1 MANTPYPNYVLE
13 NKFEDQYQTYL
24 DFMQFCTVDN
34 SLTGEPGMKKKIR
47 TYVATDGTETVA
59 KGEGNTKSIT
69 ASYTETEYTIE
80 TLQNRFDWYDE
91 DEMEDPLVVDKGLE
105 HQAVDMFNTANKKAI
120 AEFAKA
126 TQKVETAKF
135 DFNSFV
141 DAVASIKD
149 LKISESTEITGLG
162 VFALVH
168 KDDVAEIRKNLGEL
182 LKYVEAYARSG
193 YIGTVAGVNI
203 YTSALATKGQFAV
216 ATKED
221 EIKRSYFAGLA
232 TLPYL
237 GWALGTFIG
246 AILGNI
252 LPDRL
257 MSALSVAIYGMFVA
271 VVVPE
276 MKKARPVLIVV
287 IIAIILSCLFYY
299 IPLLSKISSG
309 ITITI
314 VAITA
319 AIIGSIFFPV
329 SDEADNSNN

>member
-24 DFMQFCTVDN
+24 DLMQFCTVDN

-47 TYVATDGTETVA
+47 TYTATDGTETVA

-69 ASYTETEYTIE
+69 ASYTETEYAIE
-80 TLQNRFDWYDE
+80 MLQNRFDWYDE

-105 HQAVDMFNTANKKAI
+105 HQAVDMFNTAQKKAI

-149 LKISESTEITGLG
+149 LKISESTEVTGLG

-168 KDDVAEIRKNLGEL
+168 KKDTAAIRKNLGDS
-182 LKYVEAYARSG
+182 LKYVEAYARTG

-203 YTSALATKGQFAV
+203 YTSALAKEGEFAV
-216 ATKED
+216 ATKQAVTYFNKKGAEAEVSTKGSRSAENANKRENTAFLRKYGIFALTDQNFVVKVVKSATASQTAGD
-221 EIKRSYFAGLA
+221 EIP
-232 TLPYL
+232 T
-237 GWALGTFIG
+237 
-246 AILGNI
+246 
-252 LPDRL
+252 
-257 MSALSVAIYGMFVA
+257 V
-271 VVVPE
+271 
-276 MKKARPVLIVV
+276 
-287 IIAIILSCLFYY
+287 
-299 IPLLSKISSG
+299 
-309 ITITI
+309 
-314 VAITA
+314 
-319 AIIGSIFFPV
+319 
-329 SDEADNSNN
+329 

>member
-24 DFMQFCTVDN
+24 DLMQFCTVDN

-135 DFNSFV
+135 DFNCFV

-149 LKISESTEITGLG
+149 LRISESTEITGLG

-168 KDDVAEIRKNLGEL
+168 KDDVAELRKNLGDL
-182 LKYVEAYARSG
+182 LKYVEAYARNG

-203 YTSALATKGQFAV
+203 YTSALATKGEFAV
-216 ATKED
+216 ATKQAVTYFNKKGTEAETSVKGNRSAENANKRENSVFLRKYGIFALTDQNFIVKVVKSATDGHATGD
-221 EIKRSYFAGLA
+221 EIP
-232 TLPYL
+232 T
-237 GWALGTFIG
+237 
-246 AILGNI
+246 
-252 LPDRL
+252 
-257 MSALSVAIYGMFVA
+257 V
-271 VVVPE
+271 
-276 MKKARPVLIVV
+276 
-287 IIAIILSCLFYY
+287 
-299 IPLLSKISSG
+299 
-309 ITITI
+309 
-314 VAITA
+314 
-319 AIIGSIFFPV
+319 
-329 SDEADNSNN
+329 

>member
-1 MANTPYPNYVLE
+1 MANKPYPNYVLE
-13 NKFEDQYQTYL
+13 NKCADQYQSYL
-24 DFMQFCTVDN
+24 DLMQFCTVDN

-135 DFNSFV
+135 DFNCFV

-149 LKISESTEITGLG
+149 LRISESTEITGLG

-168 KDDVAEIRKNLGEL
+168 KDDVAELRKNLGEL
-182 LKYVEAYARSG
+182 LKYVEAYARNG

-203 YTSALATKGQFAV
+203 YTSALATKGEFAV
-216 ATKED
+216 ATAQAVTYFHKKGAEAESSTRGSRSAENANKRENTVFLRTFGIFALTDQNFIVKVVKSATSGLAAGD
-221 EIKRSYFAGLA
+221 EIP
-232 TLPYL
+232 T
-237 GWALGTFIG
+237 
-246 AILGNI
+246 
-252 LPDRL
+252 
-257 MSALSVAIYGMFVA
+257 V
-271 VVVPE
+271 
-276 MKKARPVLIVV
+276 
-287 IIAIILSCLFYY
+287 
-299 IPLLSKISSG
+299 
-309 ITITI
+309 
-314 VAITA
+314 
-319 AIIGSIFFPV
+319 
-329 SDEADNSNN
+329 

>member
-1 MANTPYPNYVLE
+1 MNNYKRGLITGIPIALGYLSVSFTFGIMAVS
-13 NKFEDQYQTYL
+13 F
-24 DFMQFCTVDN
+24 
-34 SLTGEPGMKKKIR
+34 
-47 TYVATDGTETVA
+47 
-59 KGEGNTKSIT
+59 
-69 ASYTETEYTIE
+69 
-80 TLQNRFDWYDE
+80 
-91 DEMEDPLVVDKGLE
+91 GLSWW
-105 HQAVDMFNTANKKAI
+105 QAV
-120 AEFAKA
+120 
-126 TQKVETAKF
+126 
-135 DFNSFV
+135 
-141 DAVASIKD
+141 
-149 LKISESTEITGLG
+149 LISMT
-162 VFALVH
+162 
-168 KDDVAEIRKNLGEL
+168 
-182 LKYVEAYARSG
+182 
-193 YIGTVAGVNI
+193 TV
-203 YTSALATKGQFAV
+203 TSAGQFAGIGIMIHPGQYIQMLISQITINIRYSFMSISIGQKADSRFSGIYRWLLGFFITDEIFAV

-221 EIKRSYFAGLA
+221 EIKRSYFAGL
-232 TLPYL
+232 
-237 GWALGTFIG
+237 

-329 SDEADNSNN
+329 SDESDNSNN